1 MTCNPSQTGKP
12 QAISDERERVRRR
25 AETLL
30 ADYPMATAARVPS
43 DTATDA
49 GLATALMD
57 LFRRTAAAEVFECLA
72 RWVAPQLFLRIRSR
86 LRTLGAQ
93 YDPHEILQDTLVNI
107 YRYPDRFLPSR
118 PGAFAAWSSTIVDN
132 TIRRQLRRGRR
143 AADVTISSPELLQQY
158 ADHGAREP
166 SLQAQDHEECKFTL
180 SAYSLLLHCYLVA
193 FGTLSERERFVLQM
207 VEVRQMRYHELANV
221 IGTRAEAL
229 KMVVFR
235 ARKRVFDRV
244 ASMLA
249 TCSDG
254 QRVRQRERHL
264 ALA

>member
-12 QAISDERERVRRR
+12 QATSDERERIRRR

-30 ADYPMATAARVPS
+30 ADYSIATAARIPS

-249 TCSDG
+249 TCSDS
-254 QRVRQRERHL
+254 QRRRQRERHL

>member
-1 MTCNPSQTGKP
+1 MLLRLPSDTSSPFRQDMARPSHRHVAMTCNPSQTGKP
-12 QAISDERERVRRR
+12 QAISDERERIRRR

-30 ADYPMATAARVPS
+30 ADYSMATSARVPA

-57 LFRRTAAAEVFECLA
+57 LFRRTAAAEVFECLV

-143 AADVTISSPELLQQY
+143 AADVTISSPEMLQQY
-158 ADHGAREP
+158 ADLGAREP

-207 VEVRQMRYHELANV
+207 VEV
-221 IGTRAEAL
+221 
-229 KMVVFR
+229 
-235 ARKRVFDRV
+235 
-244 ASMLA
+244 
-249 TCSDG
+249 
-254 QRVRQRERHL
+254 
-264 ALA
+264 

>member
-1 MTCNPSQTGKP
+1 MTCTPSQTARP
-12 QAISDERERVRRR
+12 QAISDERERIRHR
-25 AETLL
+25 AESLL
-30 ADYPMATAARVPS
+30 ANHSMGVGVATRIAP

-49 GLATALMD
+49 GLSTALMD

-72 RWVAPQLFLRIRSR
+72 RWVAPQLYLRIRSR

-143 AADVTISSPELLQQY
+143 TADVTISSPDLLQQY

-166 SLQAQDHEECKFTL
+166 SLQAQDHEECKCTL

-207 VEVRQMRYHELANV
+207 VEVRQMRYQELANV

-235 ARKRVFDRV
+235 ARKRVYDRV
-244 ASMLA
+244 AGMLA
-249 TCSDG
+249 VCSD
-254 QRVRQRERHL
+254 RSRERVL